1 MWEVGMW
8 EVGRVWESN
17 RGKMWTIVIEQKNL
31 KKNQKRI
38 ALEMQGSN
46 MYQKKQL
53 IYQLC
58 RINTDRRY

>member
-31 KKNQKRI
+31 KKKSKENSIRNARK
-38 ALEMQGSN
+38 
-46 MYQKKQL
+46 
-53 IYQLC
+53 
-58 RINTDRRY
+58 